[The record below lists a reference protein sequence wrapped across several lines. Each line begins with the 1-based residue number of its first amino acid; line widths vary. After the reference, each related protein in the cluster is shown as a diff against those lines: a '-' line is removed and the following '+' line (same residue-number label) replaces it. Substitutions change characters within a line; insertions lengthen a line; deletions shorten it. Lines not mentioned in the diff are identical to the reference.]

1 MHLII
6 LPSFIIVLN
15 LVALITRLISESKFN
30 PWLALLNVGL
40 IVLGVYLLIDNMKTY
55 QRKVLSNSANNKE
68 SH

>member
-15 LVALITRLISESKFN
+15 LIALITRLISDSKFN

-55 QRKVLSNSANNKE
+55 QRKVLSESTKNKDN
-68 SH
+68 H

>member
-15 LVALITRLISESKFN
+15 LVALITRLISDSKFN
-30 PWLALLNVGL
+30 TWLALLNIGL

-55 QRKVLSNSANNKE
+55 QRKVLSESIKNKE
-68 SH
+68 NH

>member
-15 LVALITRLISESKFN
+15 LVALITRLISDSKFN
-30 PWLALLNVGL
+30 TWLALLNIVL
-40 IVLGVYLLIDNMKTY
+40 IVLGVYLLIENMKTY
-55 QRKVLSNSANNKE
+55 QRKVLSNPTKNKE

>member
-15 LVALITRLISESKFN
+15 LIALITRFISDSKLN
-30 PWLALLNVGL
+30 PWLALLNIVL
-40 IVLGVYLLIDNMKTY
+40 IVLGVYLLIDNMKMY
-55 QRKVLSNSANNKE
+55 QRKVLSNSANNKK